1 MCDSLLVIR
10 METSIIF
17 PIVSEFTPVRFVF
30 DLQVEKIRNSYQK
43 IIYIPKKVF
52 KRKMW
57 ILVLY
62 NVINALLGNTN

>member
-30 DLQVEKIRNSYQK
+30 DLQVEAIRNSHQK
-43 IIYIPKKVF
+43 TIYVSKKVF